1 MIYTYK
7 CNVIACET
15 VHMFVSISLLYDSA
29 LIDICTCIR
38 TLYMQSVDGQK
49 LKQQPKCKS
58 PQEICWVPPLQPT
71 DPKAG
76 KSDIQLQ
83 YIIYYYQVHERQR
96 ISVSPLVVLL
106 VDFLVKN
113 SLNGLSGTGINFPT
127 AARGQLI
134 QNIIN
139 SAQVKCKKAYA
150 QSGHILRSYS

>member
-49 LKQQPKCKS
+49 LKKQPKCKS
-58 PQEICWVPPLQPT
+58 PQEICWVPPLQ
-71 DPKAG
+71 
-76 KSDIQLQ
+76 
-83 YIIYYYQVHERQR
+83 
-96 ISVSPLVVLL
+96 PLVVLL

-134 QNIIN
+134 NPIAIETSHNFQLSLTVVVNFPRNII
-139 SAQVKCKKAYA
+139 
-150 QSGHILRSYS
+150 IMT